1 MRSSWV
7 LQGKNKP
14 ALSWFDSHTVRKYL
28 ALDYPGALKESS
40 LYMRVDI
47 LTHSSYVRRH
57 VWPHCQIGSVG
68 NMF

>member
-1 MRSSWV
+1 MRFSWV

-14 ALSWFDSHTVRKYL
+14 ALSWFDSYTVGKYL
-28 ALDYPGALKESS
+28 ALDNPGALKESS

-47 LTHSSYVRRH
+47 LTHSSCVRRH
-57 VWPHCQIGSVG
+57 VWSHCQIGSVG